1 MLGTYHAG
9 ERVATHRLLPSCVAN
24 SCSTDPAHMPEAFL
38 EHEWDDVR
46 IKRWALERGPD
57 CAAVIHRMFDRAK
70 IKEQAYNPALSVPS
84 LSKKYGRERLEAA
97 CAHALPRLASLRYK
111 LLKAILDSGLGRGQN
126 SVKKAPSSE
135 PAPRGHVRGADCYK
149 D

>member
-46 IKRWALERGPD
+46 IKRWALEIGPD

-70 IKEQAYNPALSVPS
+70 IKEQACNPALSVPPFQEV
-84 LSKKYGRERLEAA
+84 RPRAA
-97 CAHALPRLASLRYK
+97 GGCVRACPAAPGVAAL
-111 LLKAILDSGLGRGQN
+111 
-126 SVKKAPSSE
+126 
-135 PAPRGHVRGADCYK
+135 
-149 D
+149 

>member
-46 IKRWALERGPD
+46 IKRWALEIGPD
-57 CAAVIHRMFDRAK
+57 CAVTIAALLLHRSTLHC
-70 IKEQAYNPALSVPS
+70 YS
-84 LSKKYGRERLEAA
+84 
-97 CAHALPRLASLRYK
+97 
-111 LLKAILDSGLGRGQN
+111 
-126 SVKKAPSSE
+126 APWQTAT
-135 PAPRGHVRGADCYK
+135 P
-149 D
+149 